1 METMGNLSVSDV
13 VGGLL
18 NGIERG
24 EGIANQKR
32 INAL

>member
-1 METMGNLSVSDV
+1 MGNLSVFDVDRDSLYDIESD
-13 VGGLL
+13 
-18 NGIERG
+18 